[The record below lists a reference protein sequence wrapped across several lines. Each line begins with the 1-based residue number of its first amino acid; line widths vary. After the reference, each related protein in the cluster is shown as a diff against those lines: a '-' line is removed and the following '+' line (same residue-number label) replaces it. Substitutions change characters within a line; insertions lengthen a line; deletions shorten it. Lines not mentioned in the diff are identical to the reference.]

1 MAYDLPFL
9 SSTQRRASRLRP
21 RTEEE
26 LDPWG
31 ATTIPRAPRVREPD
45 VPTIPTQPA
54 AAPED
59 LTTMAGRIE
68 ASRIYGAPEPGSMA
82 AELGLQQVDSFA
94 PTRQME
100 PSAPSYTATPNI
112 PLTSSGIGI
121 TTTEPS
127 EPPTQPYVSG
137 PGETEYHTD
146 ASGMAFLDQKEY
158 MRDVAH
164 GNITGHTLSG
174 YNMMPPV
181 VREMALDRY
190 EADWKRTNIALFSNW
205 ETDKE
210 LSGFQK
216 AGRLYGSAATA
227 EVTAIL
233 KGVDFGSAFFGG
245 SFVDAWNN
253 FK

>member
-9 SSTQRRASRLRP
+9 SSAQRRASRLRP

-31 ATTIPRAPRVREPD
+31 ATTVPRAPQIREPD
-45 VPTIPTQPA
+45 IPTIPTQPEA
-54 AAPED
+54 ATAD

-82 AELGLQQVDSFA
+82 AELGLQQADPFA
-94 PTRQME
+94 PTRQMP

-112 PLTSSGIGI
+112 PLTPSGIGI
-121 TTTEPS
+121 TTTDPVDTS
-127 EPPTQPYVSG
+127 PQPYVAD
-137 PGETEYHTD
+137 PREAELPPD
-146 ASGMAFLDQKEY
+146 ANVTSILDQKAY
-158 MRDVAH
+158 MQDVAR
-164 GNITGHTLSG
+164 GNITGHALSG
-174 YNMMPPV
+174 YNTMPPV

-190 EADWKRTNIALFSNW
+190 EADWKKTNIALFSNW

-216 AGRLYGSAATA
+216 SGRLYGSTQAGHGKTL
-227 EVTAIL
+227 TTGSQH
-233 KGVDFGSAFFGG
+233 GVRGEAS
-245 SFVDAWNN
+245 SSPTPWVRLT
-253 FK
+253 